1 MTATPTEIGLTPS
14 EKKLFQLFDRVLGK
28 DVEIENI
35 VKTLEAPSRQ
45 AATVRL
51 KYFASKL
58 APHGWIVARTSGT
71 GRGAIGVY
79 KMEKKF

>member
-1 MTATPTEIGLTPS
+1 MTATPSEIGLTAS
-14 EKKLFQLFDRVLGK
+14 EKKLFQLFDRSSN

-51 KYFASKL
+51 KYFASKI

-71 GRGAIGVY
+71 GRGVTGTY